1 MRLYIYPPTAVS
13 VTVPPI
19 AYTDSGINTPV
30 TPATPLP
37 VEEKPQGLGGYAILN
52 FATTNVT
59 SSAFVELDPNVSMD
73 LKKIQVFMSSGQSLL
88 IAAGAPGSEDDIG
101 VIIPG
106 GNGIIDFLLG
116 AGERL
121 SVKSLGATVNSGE
134 LIVNYIG

>member
-19 AYTDSGINTPV
+19 AYTDGGVNTPV

-37 VEEKPQGLGGYAILN
+37 VEEKPQTLGAYAILD
-52 FATTNVT
+52 FPSSPVT
-59 SSAFVELDPNVSMD
+59 SGAWVELDASVPMN
-73 LKKIQVFMSSGQSLL
+73 LKKIQVFMSSGEPLL
-88 IAAGAPGSEDDIG
+88 IASGGAGSELDIG

-106 GNGIIDFLLG
+106 GNGIIDFLLD

-121 SVKSLGATVNSGE
+121 SVKSLGATVNTGL